1 VSMAKQLPLQFV
13 FRANQTFQD
22 FFPGV
27 NSAVVNHLQQCV
39 AGNGEAFIFLWGQ
52 TGLGKS
58 HLLHACCHEAQQR
71 KLSCFYFDF
80 NLAQV
85 ADSSVHLF
93 NDLETFELVCLDNVE
108 AIAGHADWEQ
118 ALFNFFNQH
127 RDLGHKLI
135 VSSRTAPKE
144 LPVQLPD
151 LKTRLNWGLSLKIQT
166 PDDEGKTAALIY
178 KARRMGLEISPQA
191 GRFLLNR
198 ASRDM
203 NSLWG
208 LLDRL
213 DQASLSAQ
221 RKLTIP
227 FLKQILDEHPG

>member
-1 VSMAKQLPLQFV
+1 MAKQLPLQFV

-22 FFPGV
+22 FFPGA
-27 NSAVVNHLQQCV
+27 NLSVVNHLQQCI
-39 AGNGEAFIFLWGQ
+39 AGSGETFIFLWGQ

-58 HLLHACCHEAQQR
+58 HLLQACCHEAQ
-71 KLSCFYFDF
+71 KLGLPSFYFD
-80 NLAQV
+80 LGQA
-85 ADSSVHLF
+85 AGTSVQLF
-93 NDLETFELVCLDNVE
+93 HDLEACELVCLDNVE
-108 AIAGHADWEQ
+108 AMAGFPDREL
-118 ALFNFFNQH
+118 ALFNFFNRH

-135 VSSRTAPKE
+135 MSAGVSPKE
-144 LPVQLPD
+144 LNIQLPD

-166 PDDEGKTAALIY
+166 PDDEGRIAALIY

-198 ASRDM
+198 ADRDM
-203 NSLWG
+203 ASLWR

-227 FLKQILDEHPG
+227 FLKQIFDE

>member
-1 VSMAKQLPLQFV
+1 MSMAKQLPLQFV
-13 FRANQTFQD
+13 FRADQTFQD

-27 NSAVVNHLQQCV
+27 NLAVVNHLQQCV
-39 AGNGEAFIFLWGQ
+39 AGNGEAFIYLWGP

-58 HLLHACCHEAQQR
+58 HLLQACCHEAHQR
-71 KLSCFYFDF
+71 ELSCFYFDL
-80 NLAQV
+80 NRA
-85 ADSSVHLF
+85 AESSVHLF
-93 NDLETFELVCLDNVE
+93 SDLEAFGLVCLDNAE
-108 AIAGHADWEQ
+108 AIAGDPDWERG
-118 ALFNFFNQH
+118 LFNFFNRH

-135 VSSRTAPKE
+135 ISAGVAPQE
-144 LPVQLPD
+144 LAIRLPD
-151 LKTRLNWGLSLKIQT
+151 LKTRLNWGLTLKLQT
-166 PDDEGKTAALIY
+166 PDDDGRTAALIH

-191 GRFLLNR
+191 GRFLLSR
-198 ASRDM
+198 ADRDM
-203 NSLWG
+203 NSLWR